1 MSINSTLTLAY
12 NQLTAFAGLDDF
24 WGRFDTAFGTNYDRA
39 MALTFQS
46 QWLAGDFNQLPTV
59 EVISSDI
66 LGNARGAYASSSN
79 IIYLSDQFVAT
90 ASQSDVEAVILEEF
104 GHFVDAQVNSV
115 DSPGDEGELFSAL
128 VRGVSLSVAELSRIK
143 TEDDTAIIVIDGQSI
158 LIEQASLSGSGGV
171 GGTNKTLQLDPLA
184 PGQTKKI
191 VTLTYFYEHYTIPDQ
206 FEVRYAGKPIF
217 STKTLVS
224 GTKSGILTFEQVQGE
239 DFLNIVVTA
248 PQSGTAWDY
257 SVSTEAKEITVQG
270 LLGDVIEI
278 NLGKQAGSMK
288 FNPTSAELTALN
300 AKGKLIDEKG
310 NDAIPGNQYD
320 TLYYVPKVSG
330 TILTYDQAR
339 QGDLGLGEV
348 AFSVEDQD
356 QKSITVKVNVTDGF
370 SVANGS
376 NPVITTAQAGTL
388 DEYSQ
393 EQRLAY
399 LGFPGKNGTPLT
411 INGKNDG
418 DELSWAINL
427 FDAVIEDK
435 SKVVPVQNLSKNAEV
450 FINASNA
457 PQWNEIKVGTIQ
469 GVNIKD
475 GNLQTERWATDWAF
489 RTLQNART
497 AFGQDLTLNGASLKP
512 GGPPGSLHA
521 SHGAGRDIDI
531 DTRPREAYD
540 DGRNFFLE
548 TRINNVWYVAA
559 PNNQIIV
566 RNTNG
571 TYQAAA
577 STPQNLVNAVRGN
590 QAFNNRQLLSQI
602 SNFLVD
608 NTAIGYS
615 SANVQNQIQAFTD
628 TGLVTRVWHN
638 DPRHWSATDGQTGVI
653 RYSSGHNGHV
663 HYDIGIPTATTNST
677 FNLQSLSVE
686 AFSPEFL
693 LVNPSPLASVSAF
706 NDLSNAIELNQLEG
720 NVNLTG
726 SIGSTNPDVYYRF
739 TLGNP
744 IEEDEVY
751 FFTYRDFSLLLNGL
765 SADIDVELIQ
775 DFNEDNIRQDYEV
788 VASSEEIGN
797 SNETIELTDLSPNVY
812 YVRVFQKSG
821 DTNYNL
827 TLTVPPLPVPSD
839 NAGNTPSN
847 AQDLGTLSGNLTRT
861 DFIGEVDPNDYYRFN
876 LTTVSDFS
884 LEVNGLDQGDLIATL
899 GQDTNND
906 GVIDFDE
913 TIAVSDAEG
922 NESEVININGLAV
935 GDYYVW
941 LSPSSG
947 NTNYNLNLSAT
958 PSVIPTDKAGS
969 TLATAFNLGTLA
981 NSTQNDFVGNV
992 DSIDYYR
999 FTLTNPSGLTLS
1011 LSGLSADADLELS
1024 QDKNGDSEISSD
1036 EIIQVSE
1043 LTENQDESID
1053 ISALSAGNYFVKVSQ
1068 YEGDTTYD
1076 LSLTPKTAIGVDL
1089 QVSVTSITTPL
1100 ILGNNVSYTVTV
1112 KNIGA
1117 STATGV
1123 VLTDNLPLE
1132 SVLNVSATPSK
1143 GLANVLSDAINA
1155 DIGTLNVNESATV
1168 VVSGELIGSGF
1179 LSSLIEASSSE
1190 TDFSPDDNSVVQ
1202 RFNVAPG
1209 AIQPADLELSLTS
1222 DKTTANIDDLINFT
1236 ITLTNKGSGAATSIQ
1251 VKSLLPQGLTF
1262 VSSTPQQ
1269 GSYDPTTGIWDAA
1282 NIAKDN
1288 QAFINII
1295 AKVTSTQS
1303 LSVMAEVIAVTEPDP
1318 DSTPNNNN
1326 LNEDDQAKVVINN
1339 DNNQPNPNNQ
1349 PPTALILNNV
1359 VNELAENSDTKNG
1372 IKVADIVI
1380 SDDGQGTNNLF
1391 LTEIDATSFEIR
1403 DKGLFFIGT
1412 NLDFQTRNQYQVVVN
1427 VDDSSVGTN
1436 PDASAI
1442 FSLNITNEHYTII
1455 ENQGVVKLWNE
1466 TSTYFYTQNGNSPL
1480 ITLKYLNQPYNNIYP
1495 GWNPLAA
1502 ETINGENQVLWKNI
1516 TANTIGLWKTD
1527 ASWNWLSSDVWDL
1540 NSPQT
1545 LSQEALF
1552 EVDAN
1557 GDGVISSFVPI
1568 ESVGNTAF
1576 VKDLANQL
1584 FAQVR
1589 TTTPISLQAFGQPI
1603 SESSFPGWEALAVE
1617 TINGENQVL
1626 WKNIADQ
1633 SLYIWKT
1640 DSNWNWLSS
1649 EAKGALSSSQA
1660 LDQETIFGIDAN
1672 GDDSVGNPVALN
1684 LVGTSSNDTLI
1695 GGAKNDILTGLGGKD
1710 ILTGG
1715 AGIDK
1720 FGYKTLTDSL
1730 LANYDLITDFNATT
1744 GNDLFLVTTAR
1755 AGFTPD
1761 LTVATLDATGIGTA
1775 LTTTNFAAN
1784 YAAQFTFTSGTTTR
1798 TFVAINDAI
1807 AGFNAS
1813 TDSIVEV
1820 TGLTGTLAIGNFVT
1834 A

>member
-1 MSINSTLTLAY
+1 M
-12 NQLTAFAGLDDF
+12 
-24 WGRFDTAFGTNYDRA
+24 
-39 MALTFQS
+39 
-46 QWLAGDFNQLPTV
+46 
-59 EVISSDI
+59 
-66 LGNARGAYASSSN
+66 
-79 IIYLSDQFVAT
+79 
-90 ASQSDVEAVILEEF
+90 
-104 GHFVDAQVNSV
+104 
-115 DSPGDEGELFSAL
+115 
-128 VRGVSLSVAELSRIK
+128 
-143 TEDDTAIIVIDGQSI
+143 
-158 LIEQASLSGSGGV
+158 
-171 GGTNKTLQLDPLA
+171 
-184 PGQTKKI
+184 
-191 VTLTYFYEHYTIPDQ
+191 
-206 FEVRYAGKPIF
+206 
-217 STKTLVS
+217 
-224 GTKSGILTFEQVQGE
+224 
-239 DFLNIVVTA
+239 
-248 PQSGTAWDY
+248 
-257 SVSTEAKEITVQG
+257 
-270 LLGDVIEI
+270 
-278 NLGKQAGSMK
+278 
-288 FNPTSAELTALN
+288 
-300 AKGKLIDEKG
+300 
-310 NDAIPGNQYD
+310 
-320 TLYYVPKVSG
+320 
-330 TILTYDQAR
+330 
-339 QGDLGLGEV
+339 
-348 AFSVEDQD
+348 
-356 QKSITVKVNVTDGF
+356 
-370 SVANGS
+370 
-376 NPVITTAQAGTL
+376 
-388 DEYSQ
+388 
-393 EQRLAY
+393 
-399 LGFPGKNGTPLT
+399 
-411 INGKNDG
+411 
-418 DELSWAINL
+418 
-427 FDAVIEDK
+427 
-435 SKVVPVQNLSKNAEV
+435 
-450 FINASNA
+450 
-457 PQWNEIKVGTIQ
+457 
-469 GVNIKD
+469 
-475 GNLQTERWATDWAF
+475 
-489 RTLQNART
+489 
-497 AFGQDLTLNGASLKP
+497 
-512 GGPPGSLHA
+512 
-521 SHGAGRDIDI
+521 
-531 DTRPREAYD
+531 
-540 DGRNFFLE
+540 
-548 TRINNVWYVAA
+548 
-559 PNNQIIV
+559 
-566 RNTNG
+566 
-571 TYQAAA
+571 
-577 STPQNLVNAVRGN
+577 
-590 QAFNNRQLLSQI
+590 
-602 SNFLVD
+602 
-608 NTAIGYS
+608 
-615 SANVQNQIQAFTD
+615 
-628 TGLVTRVWHN
+628 
-638 DPRHWSATDGQTGVI
+638 
-653 RYSSGHNGHV
+653 
-663 HYDIGIPTATTNST
+663 
-677 FNLQSLSVE
+677 
-686 AFSPEFL
+686 
-693 LVNPSPLASVSAF
+693 
-706 NDLSNAIELNQLEG
+706 
-720 NVNLTG
+720 
-726 SIGSTNPDVYYRF
+726 
-739 TLGNP
+739 
-744 IEEDEVY
+744 
-751 FFTYRDFSLLLNGL
+751 LNGL
-765 SADIDVELIQ
+765 SGDVDVELFQ
-775 DFNEDNIRQDYEV
+775 DFSEDSIRQDGEV
-788 VASSEEIGN
+788 IASSIKSGN
-797 SNETIELTDLSPNVY
+797 QSETINLTNLDEGAYFL
-812 YVRVFQKSG
+812 RVFQKSG
-821 DTNYNL
+821 DTSFNL
-827 TLTVPPLPVPSD
+827 SLTVPPLPVPTD
-839 NAGNTPSN
+839 NAGNTVTNAKNLGTIGNN
-847 AQDLGTLSGNLTRT
+847 AQQS
-861 DFIGEVDPNDYYRFN
+861 DFIGQVDNDDYYRFTLSSTNDLNIDVTN
-876 LTTVSDFS
+876 LSNGDLFAELGQDKNNDGILDFDEIITVSD
-884 LEVNGLDQGDLIATL
+884 EEGDA
-899 GQDTNND
+899 
-906 GVIDFDE
+906 
-913 TIAVSDAEG
+913 
-922 NESEVININGLAV
+922 SENINRTGLAA
-935 GDYYVW
+935 GDYV
-941 LSPSSG
+941 LHLGRNSG

-1024 QDKNGDSEISSD
+1024 QDKNGDGEIASD

-1043 LTENQDESID
+1043 LTDNHNETID
-1053 ISALSAGNYFVKVSQ
+1053 VSALSAGNYFVKVSQ
-1068 YEGDTTYD
+1068 YEGDTTYN

-1100 ILGNNVSYTVTV
+1100 TLGGSVNYTITV

-1132 SVLNVSATPSK
+1132 SVLNVSATTSK
-1143 GLANVLSDAINA
+1143 GFTNVFSDAINA

-1236 ITLTNKGSGAATSIQ
+1236 ITLTNKGPGAATSIQ

>member
-24 WGRFDTAFGTNYDRA
+24 WGRFDTAFGTNHDRA

-59 EVISSDI
+59 EVIDDQI

-90 ASQSDVEAVILEEF
+90 ASQSDMEAVILEEF

-128 VRGVSLSVAELSRIK
+128 VRGVSLSAAELSRIK

-310 NDAIPGNQYD
+310 NDAISGNQYD

-330 TILTYDQAR
+330 TILTYGQAR
-339 QGDLGLGEV
+339 PVDLGLGEV
-348 AFSVEDQD
+348 TFSVEDQD

-399 LGFPGKNGTPLT
+399 LGFPTKNGNPITV
-411 INGKNDG
+411 NGKDDG
-418 DELSWAINL
+418 DELSWAKKL
-427 FDAVIEDK
+427 FNIAVRPEIASARGRIANQDDK
-435 SKVVPVQNLSKNAEV
+435 SFKN
-450 FINASNA
+450 FINSTNA
-457 PQWNEIKVGTIQ
+457 PKWNFLNGGTIANLEFPPAANQFERFYGTNLTGDFVQLGTSTLNRDLASTGVAQKSGIGNPSTTHDGGRAIDIDDIPGAYFFKSIGVGGVSYVEAQ
-469 GVNIKD
+469 GGGFVVKD
-475 GNLQTERWATDWAF
+475 GNTYRAGNPSVAADVLKGVK
-489 RTLQNART
+489 T
-497 AFGQDLTLNGASLKP
+497 ADIAGRSLNGAVIKP
-512 GGPPGSLHA
+512 IVSAIHNANLFVFSQTQQQVQTLIDAFPG
-521 SHGAGRDIDI
+521 
-531 DTRPREAYD
+531 TPRIFY
-540 DGRNFFLE
+540 
-548 TRINNVWYVAA
+548 T
-559 PNNQIIV
+559 
-566 RNTNG
+566 
-571 TYQAAA
+571 
-577 STPQNLVNAVRGN
+577 
-590 QAFNNRQLLSQI
+590 
-602 SNFLVD
+602 
-608 NTAIGYS
+608 
-615 SANVQNQIQAFTD
+615 
-628 TGLVTRVWHN
+628 
-638 DPRHWSATDGQTGVI
+638 DPRFFDTGVI
-653 RYSSGHNGHV
+653 QYDQV
-663 HYDIGIPTATTNST
+663 HFDHIHFEIPIPQN
-677 FNLQSLSVE
+677 SLSTNRSLSFNSFPV
-686 AFSPEFL
+686 SSNSL
-693 LVNPSPLASVSAF
+693 DLASSFLTNTVEVNAF
-706 NDLSNAIELNQLEG
+706 PGIIDLGNLETSK
-720 NVNLTG
+720 NLTG
-726 SIGSTNPDVYYRF
+726 TINTTNTEQYYSFTIGSLPDEDSYF
-739 TLGNP
+739 TTP
-744 IEEDEVY
+744 
-751 FFTYRDFSLLLNGL
+751 RDFNLLLNGL
-765 SADIDVELIQ
+765 SGDVDVELFQ
-775 DFNEDNIRQDYEV
+775 DFSEDSIRQDGEV
-788 VASSEEIGN
+788 IASSIKSGN
-797 SNETIELTDLSPNVY
+797 QSETINLTNLDEGAYFL
-812 YVRVFQKSG
+812 RVFQKNG
-821 DTNYNL
+821 DTSFNL
-827 TLTVPPLPVPSD
+827 SLTVPPLPVPTD
-839 NAGNTPSN
+839 NAGNTVTNAKNLGTIGNN
-847 AQDLGTLSGNLTRT
+847 AQQS
-861 DFIGEVDPNDYYRFN
+861 DFIGQVDNDDYYRFTLSSTNDLNIDVTN
-876 LTTVSDFS
+876 LSNGDLFAELGQDKNNDGILDFDEIITVSD
-884 LEVNGLDQGDLIATL
+884 EEGDA
-899 GQDTNND
+899 
-906 GVIDFDE
+906 
-913 TIAVSDAEG
+913 
-922 NESEVININGLAV
+922 SENINRTGLAA
-935 GDYYVW
+935 GDYV
-941 LSPSSG
+941 LHLGRNSG

-1024 QDKNGDSEISSD
+1024 QDKNGDGEIASD

-1043 LTENQDESID
+1043 LTDNHNETID
-1053 ISALSAGNYFVKVSQ
+1053 VSALSAGNYFVKVSQ
-1068 YEGDTTYD
+1068 YEGDTTYN

-1100 ILGNNVSYTVTV
+1100 TLGGSVNYTITV

-1132 SVLNVSATPSK
+1132 SVLNVSATTSK
-1143 GLANVLSDAINA
+1143 GFANVFSDAINA

-1236 ITLTNKGSGAATSIQ
+1236 ITLTNKGPGAATSIQ

-1288 QAFINII
+1288 QAFIDII

-1584 FAQVR
+1584 FAQVI